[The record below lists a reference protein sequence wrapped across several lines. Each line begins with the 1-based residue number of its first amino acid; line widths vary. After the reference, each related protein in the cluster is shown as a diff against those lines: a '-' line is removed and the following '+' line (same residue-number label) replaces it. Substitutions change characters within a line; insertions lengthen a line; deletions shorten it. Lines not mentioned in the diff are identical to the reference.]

1 MYLNE
6 ETQNISH
13 DKVQNGTSLYNSF
26 DIPLQ
31 IDFASRG
38 KKSTVRMW
46 WCAKL
51 RLLPPFKIAD
61 YFGKSRYIDFVMHLD
76 KYYV

>member
-26 DIPLQ
+26 VIPLQ
-31 IDFASRG
+31 INFAARG
-38 KKSTVRMW
+38 KKKYGFNVML
-46 WCAKL
+46 CQV
-51 RLLPPFKIAD
+51 KITNLEE
-61 YFGKSRYIDFVMHLD
+61 FV
-76 KYYV
+76 